1 MMIRDRNPS
10 NLKVNA
16 NMDAPIISN
25 IKINTKSG
33 FVPVNQ
39 LSAPY

>member
-16 NMDAPIISN
+16 YMDAPIVSN
-25 IKINTKSG
+25 ININTNSG
-33 FVPVNQ
+33 FVPVT
-39 LSAPY
+39 